1 MKIVLLVIDALGLKN
16 EQSFGTLNRI
26 LKYSSA
32 NNFFS
37 TFNICNKEL
46 KKQEINNIN
55 VNSTYIT
62 PSTRIP
68 DSYLGHSEMIDARIE
83 VQEVFITESL
93 CEKLSFLS
101 KYGEVRL
108 DNGIIL
114 VGDKFVIGNNGECQP
129 GLNLNIL
136 WLTKPNIGEKEMD
149 KLAQNLLNVS
159 NCTRVIQM
167 WGNEV
172 TLEEV
177 YNKAI
182 KERNYLGKTYEFLCI
197 PPLNIYNEKYQVKHF
212 GKEATNRNLLETL
225 AESGINIQLI
235 GKVGKMFTLNW
246 NNVKINYSGA
256 DTQKTINELIEHISN
271 QDNNCFIF
279 CNIQEIDLAGH
290 EQNIEKS
297 VKVLRIISDNL
308 MKIVNEVEEDD
319 IIIITADHGNDP
331 MDGSTF
337 HSYEDVPLIILSK
350 KNMCFNRDFGI
361 SLREIAYSIERVF
374 GLKSTGKELF
384 YSEN

>member
-108 DNGIIL
+108 DNGII
-114 VGDKFVIGNNGECQP
+114 
-129 GLNLNIL
+129 
-136 WLTKPNIGEKEMD
+136 
-149 KLAQNLLNVS
+149 
-159 NCTRVIQM
+159 
-167 WGNEV
+167 
-172 TLEEV
+172 
-177 YNKAI
+177 
-182 KERNYLGKTYEFLCI
+182 
-197 PPLNIYNEKYQVKHF
+197 
-212 GKEATNRNLLETL
+212 
-225 AESGINIQLI
+225 
-235 GKVGKMFTLNW
+235 
-246 NNVKINYSGA
+246 
-256 DTQKTINELIEHISN
+256 
-271 QDNNCFIF
+271 
-279 CNIQEIDLAGH
+279 
-290 EQNIEKS
+290 
-297 VKVLRIISDNL
+297 
-308 MKIVNEVEEDD
+308 
-319 IIIITADHGNDP
+319 
-331 MDGSTF
+331 
-337 HSYEDVPLIILSK
+337 
-350 KNMCFNRDFGI
+350 
-361 SLREIAYSIERVF
+361 
-374 GLKSTGKELF
+374 
-384 YSEN
+384 